1 MYISGDI
8 VWTEP
13 AKCHVFCAAFAH
25 LLVRYPGDPQGQA
38 WVGGA
43 RQYMA
48 IKRVGGLDVAGFGKE
63 EWQEMR
69 FEWLD
74 WLGTPIISGYISYIW
89 LLKSDYIIV
98 GYWVFL
104 ADFEWWH
111 IWTHLRASASQW
123 DGFPH
128 VSSEARN
135 AFRAMRWAPGISG
148 TSWTCWMIPGVE
160 ILDLGDL
167 GALAFLQCKA
177 NATICHHPQVR
188 FIWDDGWWQPITP
201 QLKKTW
207 FLSSFSDTVILG
219 CYVYI
224 YMDARF
230 VCTACLTSSDPPSHL
245 ESQLRRGMI
254 HTKIRTEKPVWSC
267 WVHSKWDLTRVK
279 PPFLSK
285 SIHHSMLVF
294 LFTRKF
300 AFLQQSTLHPS
311 SWVNE
316 KLRHRCSHWNHG
328 ECTRELSPILTQH
341 FRWVKYDKFTRIS
354 YIYIVIFVWNIMG

>member
-1 MYISGDI
+1 MYI
-8 VWTEP
+8 
-13 AKCHVFCAAFAH
+13 
-25 LLVRYPGDPQGQA
+25 
-38 WVGGA
+38 
-43 RQYMA
+43 
-48 IKRVGGLDVAGFGKE
+48 
-63 EWQEMR
+63 
-69 FEWLD
+69 
-74 WLGTPIISGYISYIW
+74 
-89 LLKSDYIIV
+89 
-98 GYWVFL
+98 
-104 ADFEWWH
+104 
-111 IWTHLRASASQW
+111 
-123 DGFPH
+123 
-128 VSSEARN
+128 
-135 AFRAMRWAPGISG
+135 
-148 TSWTCWMIPGVE
+148 
-160 ILDLGDL
+160 
-167 GALAFLQCKA
+167 
-177 NATICHHPQVR
+177 
-188 FIWDDGWWQPITP
+188 
-201 QLKKTW
+201 
-207 FLSSFSDTVILG
+207 
-219 CYVYI
+219 YI

-354 YIYIVIFVWNIMG
+354 YIYIYSYFCVKYYGIIIANRRKFRSETSDNMDSWKAEMGSVREKRRVEERRSEEKE